1 MGLHEQLRNTE
12 WNSRRLDEVLSD
24 TQIRDVW
31 KLYQRHQEDEVTL
44 LHKLKEYMESIR
56 ADLDKKG
63 VDARFLA
70 FVLFARLT
78 ERLI

>member
-1 MGLHEQLRNTE
+1 MSTNEDLKKTE
-12 WNSRRLDEVLSD
+12 WNSRRLD
-24 TQIRDVW
+24 QILTASQIHDVW
-31 KLYQRHQEDEVTL
+31 KLYRRLKDDEVTL
-44 LHKLKEYMESIR
+44 LHELKSYMETLR
-56 ADLDKKG
+56 PQLDKKG